1 MSGSPDHR
9 IVSHINFKSIRIAI
23 IVTKI
28 YLHIHLRV
36 KIIFSCCTAKKQQHC
51 SYCKTTTQQENN
63 FFCVL
68 LVNDMI

>member
-28 YLHIHLRV
+28 YLHIHLHV
-36 KIIFSCCTAKKQQHC
+36 NNIQLLYSQKATTLFLLQNHNTARQQLFLC
-51 SYCKTTTQQENN
+51 ATRE
-63 FFCVL
+63 
-68 LVNDMI
+68 

>member
-28 YLHIHLRV
+28 YLHIHLHV
-36 KIIFSCCTAKKQQHC
+36 KIIFSCCTAKKQA
-51 SYCKTTTQQENN
+51 TTLFLLQNHNTARQQLFLCATRE
-63 FFCVL
+63 
-68 LVNDMI
+68 